1 MKQVLYDA
9 LTAKPRYILD
19 TKYKTPAN
27 PSSQDVAQVVAY
39 AVSKNCQEVI
49 LVYPT
54 LLTSSLDKFIGDIRV
69 RSLTFSLDDNL
80 NRAGQ
85 TFLQKLLS

>member
-1 MKQVLYDA
+1 MLLY
-9 LTAKPRYILD
+9 
-19 TKYKTPAN
+19 

-39 AVSKNCQEVI
+39 SVSKNCQEVI

-54 LLTSSLDKFIGDIRV
+54 SLTSSLDKFIGDIRV
-69 RSLTFSLDDNL
+69 RSLTFSLDEKSD
-80 NRAGQ
+80 RAGQ